1 MSKFSVRK
9 PFTVMV
15 GVVIA
20 IVLGYISFTNLTPD
34 LLPSIE
40 LPYAVVT
47 TPYIGAGP
55 EKVEAEV
62 TKPLEE
68 SFATLSGLNSISSTS
83 SEDMSMIILE
93 FSESINMDSAIIE
106 LSGLIDTVSAGFE
119 NETIGGSIIMRL
131 NPDMMPVMTLS
142 VNKEGQSAEEI
153 TEFVDDVVV
162 PALERVPG
170 VASVDETGAITS
182 RIEITPSQDKV
193 DEISNALAAEIES
206 SLNEGIAEL
215 DNAEAELNSALA
227 ELDEAQAQFSQQM
240 GDGLEQLLG
249 AEHQMTTGYNQLV
262 AGIAT
267 LTMEITAVQEQLDAL
282 DETDPANAA
291 QIAILEGTI
300 TALEGQIAAL
310 NTQRVALEAQI
321 SEFQATLPG
330 AQADIFVGQGEFSIE
345 MARGYAQIDSA
356 LAQIEQ
362 ARTDLEN
369 EREEIL
375 AAADM
380 SGVITIDTIAGI
392 ISAQNFELPA
402 GFIESGEDST
412 YLKVGDE
419 IDSLNELLN
428 LPIFFFDINGGTTYT
443 ISDLCDIE
451 ITNNEDESYARLNG
465 ENAIILS
472 VQKQSGSATAGV
484 AADVR
489 ATMDELMSENDGLY
503 LTALM
508 DQGIYINI
516 IIDSVLGNLIY
527 GGLLAMV
534 ILILFLRDIRPTF
547 VIAISIP
554 ISLMIAISL
563 MYFSGITL
571 NIVSLGGLA
580 LGVGMLVD
588 NSIVVIENIYRLRSE
603 GVRGYRAAIEGA
615 REVGGAIF
623 ASTLTT
629 VSVFLPI
636 VFTEGITK
644 QIFTDMGLTIA
655 YSLLSSLLVALTV
668 VPSLASTLLANK
680 KEKKHGIFKSIT
692 NIYAKMLRF
701 AIKARWGVV
710 VLSLVLLVTSVS
722 LAISNGTS
730 FMPAMGSNQISATA
744 VKPDGLSDSEF
755 FEKSD
760 ELAAQFATIEGVLDV
775 GASFG
780 ANALMGGFGGGSSN
794 ISYYMIVDEEYAS
807 QGEDISA
814 QMSEMAVDAGVELS
828 VSTTN
833 MDMSALSGS
842 GIAVNIFGTHIED
855 LEASA
860 ETIGNML
867 SGIEGIDEVTTGLE
881 DFTQQLHIDVDR
893 EKAVKAG
900 FTVAEVYMAVSQA
913 LVSEEASATLLFE
926 DGNYPVALM
935 KPQSELINED
945 NILELELT
953 NREDEVVV
961 LSEIATANRINAPQS
976 ISRSDLTRTMS
987 ITATLKE
994 GYNIG
999 IVGTEVSKAVAD
1011 IELAGDVTYEMS
1023 GESETIASS
1032 MDDLILM
1039 IAMAILFIYLIMVAQ
1054 FQSLLSPFIVMF
1066 TIPLAFTG
1074 GFLALYI
1081 GGFEVS
1087 IISMF
1092 GFLMLA
1098 GVIVNNGI
1106 VYIDYVNQLR
1116 LRGYKRHDALI
1127 KAGKDRL
1134 RPIVMTAATT
1144 VLAMAT
1150 MAFSTAMGA
1159 EMTAPM
1165 AIVTIGGLIYGT
1177 LLTLFLVPCVYEI
1190 LCKKDPKK
1198 REDPTDED
1206 DALALKEEVL
1216 PLVDAQKPLEQ
1227 EAGPNV

>member
-15 GVVIA
+15 GVIMA

-83 SEDMSMIILE
+83 SEDMSMVILE
-93 FSESINMDSAIIE
+93 FSESVNMDSAIIE
-106 LSGLIDTVSAGFE
+106 LSGLIDTVSSGFE
-119 NETIGGSIIMRL
+119 SETIGGSIIMRL

-142 VNKEGQSAEEI
+142 VNNEGQSEEEI
-153 TEFVDDVVV
+153 TEFVEEVVV
-162 PALERVPG
+162 PAIERVPG

-182 RIEITPSQDKV
+182 RIEITPSQEKV

-206 SLNEGIAEL
+206 GLNEGIAQMDE
-215 DNAEAELNSALA
+215 AEAELNSALA
-227 ELDEAQAQFSQQM
+227 ELDAAHAQFSQQL

-249 AEHQMTTGYNQLV
+249 AEHQMTSGYNQIV
-262 AGIAT
+262 AAIAGISMQIAT
-267 LTMEITAVQEQLDAL
+267 AQEELDAL
-282 DETDPANAA
+282 DPTDPANAA

-300 TALEGQIAAL
+300 NGLTGQLTAL
-310 NTQRVALEAQI
+310 NTQRTALEVQI
-321 SEFQATLPG
+321 SDFQATLPG
-330 AQADIFVGQGEFSIE
+330 AQADILVGQSEFDLE
-345 MARGYAQIDSA
+345 MARAYAQIDAA
-356 LAQIEQ
+356 LAQLSQ

-369 EREEIL
+369 ERDEIL
-375 AAADM
+375 AQADM
-380 SGVITIDTIAGI
+380 SGVITIDAIAGI

-402 GFIESGEDST
+402 GFIDSGEEST

-451 ITNNEDESYARLNG
+451 ITTNEDESYARLNG

-472 VQKQSGSATAGV
+472 VQKQSGSSTAGV

-489 ATMDELMSENDGLY
+489 ATMDELMAENDGLY

-527 GGLLAMV
+527 GGLLALI
-534 ILILFLRDIRPTF
+534 ILVLFLRDLRPTF

-603 GVRGYRAAIEGA
+603 GVRGYKAAIEGA

-668 VPSLASTLLANK
+668 VPSLASTMLANK
-680 KEKKHGIFKSIT
+680 KEKKHGIFTAIT
-692 NIYAKMLRF
+692 NGYAAMLRF
-701 AIKARWGVV
+701 AIKARWGVI
-710 VLSLVLLVTSVS
+710 VLSLVLLVSSVS
-722 LAISNGTS
+722 LALSNGTS

-744 VKPDGLSDSEF
+744 IKPDGISDAQF
-755 FEKSD
+755 FEKSA
-760 ELAAQFATIEGVLDV
+760 ELEEEFATIEGVLDV

-780 ANALMGGFGGGSSN
+780 GNALMGGFGGGSSD
-794 ISYYMIVDEEYAS
+794 ISYYMIVDEEYS
-807 QGEDISA
+807 SEGEAISA
-814 QMSEMAVDAGVELS
+814 QMTEMATTAGIELS

-833 MDMSALSGS
+833 MDMSMLSGS
-842 GIAVNIFGTHIED
+842 GIAINIYGTHLED
-855 LEASA
+855 LEESA
-860 ETIGNML
+860 EILGDML
-867 SGIEGIDEVTTGLE
+867 RGIEGIDEVTTGLE
-881 DFTQQLHIDVDR
+881 DFTEQLHVDVDR
-893 EKAVKAG
+893 EAAVKAG
-900 FTVAEVYMAVSQA
+900 FTVAEVYMAVSEA
-913 LVSEEASATLLFE
+913 LVSEEASSTLLFE
-926 DGNYPVALM
+926 DGDYPVALM

-953 NREDEVVV
+953 NREDEIVV
-961 LSEIATANRINAPQS
+961 LGEIATANRINAPQS
-976 ISRSDLTRTMS
+976 INRSDLSRTMS
-987 ITATLKE
+987 VNATLLE

-999 IVGTEVSKAVAD
+999 IVGGEVSEAVENID
-1011 IELAGDVTYEMS
+1011 LVGDVTYEMS

-1144 VLAMAT
+1144 VLAMTT
-1150 MAFSTAMGA
+1150 MAFSGEMGA

-1177 LLTLFLVPCVYEI
+1177 LLTLFLVPSVYEI

-1198 REDPTDED
+1198 REDKPDDDEQKSLD
-1206 DALALKEEVL
+1206 EKTKISADAPMLLAEE
-1216 PLVDAQKPLEQ
+1216 AE
-1227 EAGPNV
+1227 PNV